1 MKKIKLIII
10 STIFLSSLIFS
21 QANLKEYNGWPE
33 NQVKE
38 MIKECILV
46 PDMDKKKCECAY
58 SRISEIISF
67 EVLINLE
74 KDNSLLFVRY
84 FLIGKK

>member
-1 MKKIKLIII
+1 MKKIKLIIM
-10 STIFLSSLIFS
+10 STIFLSSIIFS

-46 PDMDKKKCECAY
+46 PDMDQKKCECAY
-58 SRISEIISF
+58 S
-67 EVLINLE
+67 
-74 KDNSLLFVRY
+74 
-84 FLIGKK
+84 